1 LPHRLYFDRRQ
12 DAAGVVARLEEIIVV
27 ASDSE
32 AIQSGAPKP
41 DCFVASLLAMTKN
54 YSAAT

>member
-1 LPHRLYFDRRQ
+1 
-12 DAAGVVARLEEIIVV
+12 VVARLEEIIVV

-32 AIQSGAPKP
+32 AIQSGAPKL
-41 DCFVASLLAMTKN
+41 DCFVASFLAMTKN